1 MLDVTRYL
9 ASAARRTRSV
19 DAAAESLR
27 KLRERIGPAEVG
39 KPERLV
45 VLTATGDA
53 YERTYGVTSCP
64 SQASAPSGAVRDLRI
79 YSQGG
84 WERGYGCHRR
94 VSGMNWLQA
103 NQND

>member
-27 KLRERIGPAEVG
+27 KLRERIGLAEVG

-53 YERTYGVTSCP
+53 YERTYGVTVVPITSLGP
-64 SQASAPSGAVRDLRI
+64 
-79 YSQGG
+79 
-84 WERGYGCHRR
+84 
-94 VSGMNWLQA
+94 
-103 NQND
+103 

>member
-45 VLTATGDA
+45 VLNNTGYA
-53 YERTYGVTSCP
+53 YERTDGVTV
-64 SQASAPSGAVRDLRI
+64 APITSLGLQRGGALPA
-79 YSQGG
+79 
-84 WERGYGCHRR
+84 H
-94 VSGMNWLQA
+94 L
-103 NQND
+103 